1 MDMAKYTSGKIP
13 FAEGSNQLRETTH
26 HKTPNQNSQR
36 MAAKPSPQ
44 YPTGEHIHLPEIP
57 TDSEDEDSEAEI
69 LPVPKWAQPKELEAL
84 LREQEGLETDS
95 IFGPIAPF
103 SLEETFKA
111 DKKVKKYRD
120 RTSSA
125 NWGGPDGLTHE
136 EIRRDI
142 AERQRLRMN
151 GGWTYPPS

>member
-1 MDMAKYTSGKIP
+1 MDMAKYASGKIP
-13 FAEGSNQLRETTH
+13 FADAPNPSQGPTV
-26 HKTPNQNSQR
+26 HKTPNQSSQHV
-36 MAAKPSPQ
+36 AAKSSPQ
-44 YPTGEHIHLPEIP
+44 YPNGENIHLPEIP
-57 TDSEDEDSEAEI
+57 TDSEDEDSDAEM

-84 LREQEGLETDS
+84 LREQEGRETES

-111 DKKVKKYRD
+111 DKKIKKFRE

-125 NWGGPDGLTHE
+125 NWSGPDGLTQE

-151 GGWTYPPS
+151 GGWVFNAS